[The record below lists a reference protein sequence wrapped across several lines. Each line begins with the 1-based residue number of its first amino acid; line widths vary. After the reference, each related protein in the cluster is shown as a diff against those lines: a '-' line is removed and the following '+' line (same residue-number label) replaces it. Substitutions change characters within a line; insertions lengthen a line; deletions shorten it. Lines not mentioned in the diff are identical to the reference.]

1 MIKKIHLENFM
12 AHKATSIE
20 LSPGVTVITGP
31 NNIGKSAIV
40 EAIRYLVYNPAPK
53 NVIRHGAKKAV
64 VRLELDSGEIIT
76 WQRQDKNASYA
87 LYRPNQGDEEVQA
100 PPEEYH
106 KFGRAVPDDVR
117 SLLRLE
123 QVETDTDSLDIHLGN
138 QRQPIFLLD
147 RPGSHA
153 AGFFA
158 ASTEADY
165 LLKMQQALKVRI
177 EQAKKD
183 RKRLDTELVAIAR
196 QLGQYEPLDDL
207 EVKISQAEA
216 LYAAILETERQ
227 IPLLEEIIN
236 QNQQT
241 QDLLD
246 LEEQSAGVLELLESP
261 PVLEEITGLALLLS
275 ELTDKTRQR
284 HLEATR
290 TSVLTNLTSPPA
302 LDATVELETLL
313 VQSQATESRYTTAQ
327 AHSRILAALNPL
339 PDTAEVEKLQE
350 LVRTYDE
357 ALENCAALRKHQ
369 TILAPQAEPPH
380 LEEVSSLDDLVV
392 RLDREQ
398 ARYDRVQDLTRFL
411 AELQTPPETAT
422 LLDLENSLSALRQGT
437 ADISRQQAHLAALA
451 VQLDQKKAEIQ
462 LYLQDTG
469 FMPPVRQPPGSG
481 AFFGERACLISPL
494 PCPTPWNITACCS
507 LATLIWP
514 PPRRVS
520 GLMIMAGRSWRS

>member
-1 MIKKIHLENFM
+1 MIKTIHLENFM

-87 LYRPNQGDEEVQA
+87 IYRPGQEDGEAQV

-106 KFGRAVPDDVR
+106 KFGRTIPDDVR

-123 QVETDTDSLDIHLGN
+123 QVETDTENIDIHLGN

-165 LLKMQQALKVRI
+165 LLKMQQALKGRI

-183 RKRLDTELVAIAR
+183 RKRLDAELAAMAR

-207 EVKISQAEA
+207 EVRISRTEA
-216 LYAAILETERQ
+216 LYAAILETDRQ
-227 IPLLEEIIN
+227 LPLLEEIIK
-236 QNQQT
+236 QIQQA
-241 QDLLD
+241 QAQLD
-246 LEEQSAGVLELLESP
+246 LERARRGQSSGCLRARRPWRRSP
-261 PVLEEITGLALLLS
+261 DWPWCCPNW
-275 ELTDKTRQR
+275 KTKPGNSDR
-284 HLEATR
+284 EATR
-290 TSVLTNLTSPPA
+290 GTVLINLTFPPE
-302 LDATVELETLL
+302 LATTGDLEALL
-313 VQSQATESRYTTAQ
+313 VQSQATQNRYTTAQ
-327 AHSRILAALNPL
+327 IQSRVLAALTPP
-339 PDTAEVEKLQE
+339 PDTAEVEKLQD

-357 ALENCAALRKHQ
+357 ALENLGG
-369 TILAPQAEPPH
+369 
-380 LEEVSSLDDLVV
+380 
-392 RLDREQ
+392 
-398 ARYDRVQDLTRFL
+398 
-411 AELQTPPETAT
+411 
-422 LLDLENSLSALRQGT
+422 LRQ
-437 ADISRQQAHLAALA
+437 RQTNFGA
-451 VQLDQKKAEIQ
+451 
-462 LYLQDTG
+462 
-469 FMPPVRQPPGSG
+469 PG
-481 AFFGERACLISPL
+481 RTT
-494 PCPTPWNITACCS
+494 PT
-507 LATLIWP
+507 
-514 PPRRVS
+514 
-520 GLMIMAGRSWRS
+520 